1 MRDIIEFSVAEST
14 PDLDAILH
22 REVGG
27 RRPQPRI
34 ARLFGDAMG
43 LFERLAAPRGM
54 LAAVA
59 DSAFADIYSGDGL
72 NAPATPLAEIYP
84 RAQRLALF
92 AATIGDAVTEEIG
105 AQFARGDP
113 AVGYALDV
121 LASEGTSILAD
132 ALARR
137 FREALRARGSA
148 DLCVLPYSP
157 GYCGWHISGQRRL
170 FQALQPAA
178 IGVGLSGSFLMRPL
192 KSVSGVLVAGP
203 PLVHRFK
210 PIYPFC
216 DDCTTHECRARM
228 AASRRAPR

>member
-1 MRDIIEFSVAEST
+1 MRDIIEFSVVEST

-27 RRPQPRI
+27 RRPQARI
-34 ARLFGDAMG
+34 TRLFRDALG

-54 LAAVA
+54 LAEVSE
-59 DSAFADIYSGDGL
+59 SAFADIYAGEGL
-72 NAPATPLAEIYP
+72 NAPATPIAEIYS

-92 AATIGDAVTEEIG
+92 AATIGDAVSEEIG
-105 AQFARGDP
+105 AQFGRGDP

-132 ALARR
+132 SLARR
-137 FREALRARGSA
+137 FREALRARGPA

-157 GYCGWHISGQRRL
+157 GYCGWHVSGQRRL

-178 IGVGLSGSFLMRPL
+178 IGLGLSGSFLMRPL

-203 PLVHRFK
+203 PAVHRFK

-216 DDCTTHECRARM
+216 NDCTTHECRARM
-228 AASRRAPR
+228 IASRRAPR